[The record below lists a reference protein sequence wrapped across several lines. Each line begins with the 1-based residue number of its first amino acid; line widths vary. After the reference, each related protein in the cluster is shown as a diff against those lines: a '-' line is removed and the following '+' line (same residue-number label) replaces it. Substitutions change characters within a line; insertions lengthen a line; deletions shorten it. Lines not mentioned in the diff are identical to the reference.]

1 VHLAIGQVYAWSV
14 FKAPLEKYLNLS
26 GKESALPFQL
36 GIVMLGLSAAVL
48 GTRVEKN
55 GPRWAMFVSLLCFC
69 SGFMLAALGA
79 YTQQYWLVVLGYGG
93 LGGIGLGVGYISPVS
108 TLIKWFPD
116 RPGMATG
123 IAIMGFG
130 GGALIASPWSA
141 AMLGAFG
148 VAYEKGKVLAVADD
162 AIATTFLVHG
172 LVYAV
177 FMTLGVLLV
186 RVPPE
191 GWRPKGWSPA
201 DSKTGALITTN
212 QVSARNAIR
221 TPQFWCLWVVLCL
234 NVTAG
239 IGILEKASPMILD
252 FFGKT
257 SMAVTATAAAGF
269 VALLSL
275 ANMLGRIVWS
285 SASDVVGRKNIYRLY
300 LGAGAIMYLVIALIG
315 IEEKVVF
322 IGCAIVILSFYGAGF
337 ATIPAYLRDLF
348 GTYQVGAIHGRLL
361 TAWSAA
367 GVLGPLII
375 NQIADSQKAA
385 GYSGPALYTTSLYI
399 MIGLLVIGFLANEL
413 VRPVKARFHEAREL
427 GDLGKP
433 AATTAAATTTAKA
446 SKPGEIA
453 AKASTAPSET
463 SGATK
468 TSNAGETGAAKT
480 SNTGETG
487 AAKTTNAGAT
497 GNAGK
502 ASNPGKTGTPGRT
515 GNSFKK
521 GNRART
527 GNPARTGNTGK
538 MAIPGKTG
546 NTGKTPIPGKTGN
559 TGKTPIPAKTAN
571 PAKTAD
577 AAETANTATTAKTA
591 EAGK

>member
-285 SASDVVGRKNIYRLY
+285 SASDIVGRKNIYRLY
-300 LGAGAIMYLVIALIG
+300 LGAGAIMYLVIALVG

-413 VRPVKARFHEAREL
+413 VRPVKAKFHEAREL

-433 AATTAAATTTAKA
+433 AATAAAVTTTAKA
-446 SKPGEIA
+446 SNADETGNA
-453 AKASTAPSET
+453 AKASSA
-463 SGATK
+463 AK
-468 TSNAGETGAAKT
+468 ASNAGETASAAKP
-480 SNTGETG
+480 SNPGETG
-487 AAKTTNAGAT
+487 NRART
-497 GNAGK
+497 GN
-502 ASNPGKTGTPGRT
+502 PGRT

-559 TGKTPIPAKTAN
+559 TGKTPTPAKTAE
-571 PAKTAD
+571 TAD